1 MYKAPKRGNR
11 SDIFSSRFAVFLIQ
25 VPPNIMVENV
35 KAIKLTRPY
44 IGTVISDFMR
54 KISIHLVVSKLR
66 RMVNSWHHGSPC
78 RNIFVRST
86 TQRAPPSNCESSGYP
101 YVITISA
108 AVLADDSFLC
118 LLSFHWPV
126 TIVLFL
132 FWLLPMIPSCVLA
145 LVLHLAFL
153 QRFTPPPSTFGKRTQ
168 VDIGE
173 KDGLERLLHLV

>member
-78 RNIFVRST
+78 RNTFVRST
-86 TQRAPPSNCESSGYP
+86 TQRAPPSNCEGSGYP
-101 YVITISA
+101 YVIAISA
-108 AVLADDSFLC
+108 AVI
-118 LLSFHWPV
+118 LSYVCYV

-173 KDGLERLLHLV
+173 KDGLERLLHLVWIVT